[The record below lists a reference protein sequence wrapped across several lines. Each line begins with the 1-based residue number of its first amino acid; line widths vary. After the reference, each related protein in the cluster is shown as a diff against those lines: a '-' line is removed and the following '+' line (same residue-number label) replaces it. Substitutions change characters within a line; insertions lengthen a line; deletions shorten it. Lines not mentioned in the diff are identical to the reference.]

1 MPDNFYPLA
10 STTWGDEEYEALNR
24 VIASGKFTMGKE
36 VSSFEKLFASYFGSR
51 YCVMVN
57 SGSSANLLAV
67 AALFFRKEN
76 HLNPGDEIIV
86 PAVSWSTTYMPLQQY
101 GLKVRFVD
109 IDRDTLNLDTEK
121 LEEAI
126 TENTKAIFAV
136 NLLGNPN
143 DFNRI
148 KEISG
153 DRNLLLLEDNCEAM
167 GARYNGKYTGTFG
180 LMGTFSSFFSHHIST
195 MEGGMILTDDEE
207 LYHILLSLRS
217 HGWTRHLPE
226 KNKVTGIK
234 SKDAFQESFK
244 FVLPGYNLRP
254 LELSGAVGMEQLK
267 KLESFVEIRRK
278 NAEIFQTFLSDI
290 PEITIQKETDKSS
303 WFGFA
308 LTVDGHRYQREKIL
322 KEFEKHGIETRPVV
336 SGNFL
341 KNEALKYF
349 NYSIGSEM
357 TNAKNLDKNSFF
369 IGNHHYDLS
378 DQIKTVSEI
387 LLNV

>member
-76 HLNPGDEIIV
+76 HLNPSDEIIV